1 MPIGINK
8 VEKLIKK
15 TSEFTSTHTKG
26 MRMINERYFMQ
37 SKGISY
43 NPDIE
48 TQKIMLDNK
57 TISEFSSKIFPNG
70 DRFEVYRLP
79 EGTVKIL
86 KNRFGEIK
94 NFSNSNK
101 NSLLKPDTALEYI
114 RSLFYD
120 KIQEFLV

>member
-15 TSEFTSTHTKG
+15 SSEFTSIHTKG

-70 DRFEVYRLP
+70 DRFQ
-79 EGTVKIL
+79 TA
-86 KNRFGEIK
+86 IK
-94 NFSNSNK
+94 
-101 NSLLKPDTALEYI
+101 TA
-114 RSLFYD
+114 F
-120 KIQEFLV
+120 